1 MSDFGA
7 RDEQR
12 GIAFQHRER
21 RQILSV
27 RRADVPTSATLA
39 KKTAAWITRRRFFCR
54 SAPLV
59 ECEDRQN
66 RFEFSSATCT
76 PAIEVDGLLLPEFH
90 RAKAVRRFT
99 SYGPDAPAQGLPR
112 HRPMVGLVPHFAPSG
127 EPPPGQNTD
136 TRVSFASQ
144 FTVPSDCT
152 DRMEALDGP
161 ASPFGPVSPF
171 GPGAPCGPC
180 GPWGPASP

>member
-1 MSDFGA
+1 MNSVVSPSSTASEDRF
-7 RDEQR
+7 
-12 GIAFQHRER
+12 FQFVAPTCR
-21 RQILSV
+21 RL
-27 RRADVPTSATLA
+27 RPWH

-66 RFEFSSATCT
+66 RFEFSSAKCT

-152 DRMEALDGP
+152 ERMEALDGP

-180 GPWGPASP
+180 GPWGPTSP